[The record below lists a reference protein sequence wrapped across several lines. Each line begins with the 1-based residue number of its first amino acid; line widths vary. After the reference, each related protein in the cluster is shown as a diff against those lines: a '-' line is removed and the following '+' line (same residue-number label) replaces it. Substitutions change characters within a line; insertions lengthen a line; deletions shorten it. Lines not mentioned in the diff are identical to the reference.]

1 MEAREH
7 FITGVVVEICTPF
20 TKDGE
25 IDWQYLRDMVNWHVD
40 CGIRAFFV
48 NGYAGESHALTFDE
62 KLEVVRAVFEEVH
75 DRGAKIMS
83 CSFENDVRANKRL
96 IDAYEEQGMSDCYCI
111 TAPPFFK
118 FSQAALYDWSAELI
132 DHAKRPVYIY
142 NCVEQAQLFSPD
154 TLARLAEE
162 HPNLRGFKDASTN
175 VVNFQ
180 QCVLRIDPE
189 RFDFLGGCDG
199 FDGIMMLLGAVGCVS
214 FMAVPFPREMIDIV
228 EKGLAGDWKGCID
241 AQQKVLRIRNVVKKT
256 PFNAGWNWA
265 MQYGFGRPTVSRMG
279 EKQDWVPYEVKREMD
294 ELMVEFGYESLG
306 DKIFRDE
313 LDVAMEAARARGMAD
328 FR

>member
-1 MEAREH
+1 MSH
-7 FITGVVVEICTPF
+7 FMSGVITEICTPF
-20 TKDGE
+20 TKEGE
-25 IDWQYLRDMVNWHVD
+25 IDFEYLHDMIEWQVECGVN
-40 CGIRAFFV
+40 GFFV
-48 NGYAGESHALTFDE
+48 NGYAGESHALTFEE
-62 KLEVVRAVFEEVH
+62 KLAVVEAVHKTAAGRV
-75 DRGAKIMS
+75 KIMS
-83 CSFENDVRANKRL
+83 CAFENDVRANKRL
-96 IDAYEEQGMSDCYCI
+96 IDAYEEQGLSDCYCI

-132 DHAKRPVYIY
+132 DPAKRPVYIY
-142 NCVEQAQLFSPD
+142 NCVEQAVLFAPD
-154 TLARLAEE
+154 TLAKLAAE

-189 RFDFLGGCDG
+189 NFDFLGGCDG
-199 FDGIMMLLGAVGCVS
+199 FDGIMVLLGAVGCVS
-214 FMAVPFPREMIDIV
+214 FMAVPYPREMVDIID
-228 EKGLAGDWKGCID
+228 KGLAGDWKGCIE

-279 EKQDWVPYEVKREMD
+279 EKQDWVPYEVKLELD
-294 ELMVEFGYESLG
+294 ELMREMGYEGL
-306 DKIFRDE
+306 KIERTE
-313 LDVAMEAARARGMAD
+313 LDDVMAGVTD

>member
-1 MEAREH
+1 MSH
-7 FITGVVVEICTPF
+7 FMSGVMTEICTPF
-20 TKDGE
+20 TREGE
-25 IDWQYLRDMVNWHVD
+25 IDFEYLHDMIEWQVECGVN
-40 CGIRAFFV
+40 GFFV

-62 KLEVVRAVFEEVH
+62 KLAVVEAVHKAAAGRV
-75 DRGAKIMS
+75 KIMS
-83 CSFENDVRANKRL
+83 CAFENDVRANKRL
-96 IDAYEEQGMSDCYCI
+96 IDAYEEQGLSDCYCI

-142 NCVEQAQLFSPD
+142 NCVEQAVLFAPD
-154 TLARLAEE
+154 TLAKLAAE

-175 VVNFQ
+175 VINFQ

-189 RFDFLGGCDG
+189 NFDFLGGCDG
-199 FDGIMMLLGAVGCVS
+199 FDGIMVLLGAVGCVS
-214 FMAVPFPREMIDIV
+214 FMAVPYPREMVDIIN
-228 EKGLAGDWKGCID
+228 KGLAGDWKGCIE

-279 EKQDWVPYEVKREMD
+279 EKQDWVPYEVKLELD
-294 ELMVEFGYESLG
+294 ELMREMGYEGL
-306 DKIFRDE
+306 KIERTE
-313 LDVAMEAARARGMAD
+313 LDDVMAGVTD

>member
-1 MEAREH
+1 MSH
-7 FITGVVVEICTPF
+7 FMSGVITEICTPF
-20 TKDGE
+20 TREGE
-25 IDWQYLRDMVNWHVD
+25 IDFEYLHDMIEWQVECGVN
-40 CGIRAFFV
+40 GFFV

-62 KLEVVRAVFEEVH
+62 KLAVVEAVHKAAAGRV
-75 DRGAKIMS
+75 KIMS

-96 IDAYEEQGMSDCYCI
+96 IDAYEEQGLSDCYCI

-142 NCVEQAQLFSPD
+142 NCVEQAVLFAPD
-154 TLARLAEE
+154 TLAKLAAE

-189 RFDFLGGCDG
+189 NFDFLGGCDG
-199 FDGIMMLLGAVGCVS
+199 FDGIMVLLGAVGCVS
-214 FMAVPFPREMIDIV
+214 FMAVPYPREMVDIIN
-228 EKGLAGDWKGCID
+228 KGLAGDWKGCIE

-279 EKQDWVPYEVKREMD
+279 EKQDWVPYEVKLELD
-294 ELMVEFGYESLG
+294 ELMREMGYEGL
-306 DKIFRDE
+306 KIERTE
-313 LDVAMEAARARGMAD
+313 LDDVMAGVTD

>member
-1 MEAREH
+1 MSH
-7 FITGVVVEICTPF
+7 FMSGVITEICTPF
-20 TKDGE
+20 TREGE
-25 IDWQYLRDMVNWHVD
+25 IEFEYLHDMIEWQVECGVN
-40 CGIRAFFV
+40 GFFV

-62 KLEVVRAVFEEVH
+62 KLAVVEAVHKAAAGRV
-75 DRGAKIMS
+75 KIMS
-83 CSFENDVRANKRL
+83 CAFENDVRANKRL
-96 IDAYEEQGMSDCYCI
+96 IDAYEEQGLSDCYCI

-142 NCVEQAQLFSPD
+142 NCVEQAVLFAPD
-154 TLARLAEE
+154 TLAKLAAE

-189 RFDFLGGCDG
+189 NFDFLGGCDG
-199 FDGIMMLLGAVGCVS
+199 FDGIMVLLGAVGCVS
-214 FMAVPFPREMIDIV
+214 FMAVPYPREMVDIIN
-228 EKGLAGDWKGCID
+228 KGLAGDWKGCIE

-279 EKQDWVPYEVKREMD
+279 EKQDWVPYEVKLELD
-294 ELMVEFGYESLG
+294 ELMREMGYEGL
-306 DKIFRDE
+306 KIERTE
-313 LDVAMEAARARGMAD
+313 LDDVMAGVTD

>member
-1 MEAREH
+1 MSH
-7 FITGVVVEICTPF
+7 FMSGVITEICTPF
-20 TKDGE
+20 TKEGE
-25 IDWQYLRDMVNWHVD
+25 IDFEYLHDMIEWQVECGVN
-40 CGIRAFFV
+40 GFFV
-48 NGYAGESHALTFDE
+48 NGYAGESHALTFEE
-62 KLEVVRAVFEEVH
+62 KLAVVEAVHKTAAGRV
-75 DRGAKIMS
+75 KIMS
-83 CSFENDVRANKRL
+83 CAFENDVRANKRL
-96 IDAYEEQGMSDCYCI
+96 IDAYEEQGLSDCYCI

-142 NCVEQAQLFSPD
+142 NCVEQAVRFAPD
-154 TLARLAEE
+154 TLAKLADE

-189 RFDFLGGCDG
+189 NFDFLGGCDG
-199 FDGIMMLLGAVGCVS
+199 FDGIMVLLGAVGCVS
-214 FMAVPFPREMIDIV
+214 FMAVPYPREMVDIID
-228 EKGLAGDWKGCID
+228 KGLAGDWKGCIE

-279 EKQDWVPYEVKREMD
+279 EKQDWVPYEVKLELD
-294 ELMVEFGYESLG
+294 ELMREMGYEGL
-306 DKIFRDE
+306 KIERTE
-313 LDVAMEAARARGMAD
+313 LDDVMAGVTD

>member
-1 MEAREH
+1 MSH
-7 FITGVVVEICTPF
+7 FMSGVITEICTPF
-20 TKDGE
+20 TKECE
-25 IDWQYLRDMVNWHVD
+25 IDFEYLHDMIEWQVECGVN
-40 CGIRAFFV
+40 GFFV
-48 NGYAGESHALTFDE
+48 NGYAGESHALTFEE
-62 KLEVVRAVFEEVH
+62 KLAVVEAVHKTAAGRV
-75 DRGAKIMS
+75 KIMS
-83 CSFENDVRANKRL
+83 CAFENDVRANKRL
-96 IDAYEEQGMSDCYCI
+96 IDAYEEQGLSDCYCI

-142 NCVEQAQLFSPD
+142 NCVEQAVLFAPD
-154 TLARLAEE
+154 TLAKLAAE

-189 RFDFLGGCDG
+189 NFDFLGGCDG
-199 FDGIMMLLGAVGCVS
+199 FDGIMVLLGAVGCVS
-214 FMAVPFPREMIDIV
+214 FMAVPYPREMVDIID
-228 EKGLAGDWKGCID
+228 KGLAGDWKGCIE

-279 EKQDWVPYEVKREMD
+279 EKQDWVPYEVKLELD
-294 ELMVEFGYESLG
+294 ELMREMGYEGL
-306 DKIFRDE
+306 KIERTE
-313 LDVAMEAARARGMAD
+313 LDDVMAGVTD

>member
-1 MEAREH
+1 MSH
-7 FITGVVVEICTPF
+7 FMSGVITEICTPF
-20 TKDGE
+20 TREGE
-25 IDWQYLRDMVNWHVD
+25 IDFEYLHDMIEWQVECGVN
-40 CGIRAFFV
+40 GFFV

-62 KLEVVRAVFEEVH
+62 KLAVVEAVHKAAAGRV
-75 DRGAKIMS
+75 KIMS

-96 IDAYEEQGMSDCYCI
+96 IDAYEEQGLSDCYCI

-142 NCVEQAQLFSPD
+142 NCVEQAVLFASD
-154 TLARLAEE
+154 TLAKLAAE

-189 RFDFLGGCDG
+189 NFDFLGGCDG
-199 FDGIMMLLGAVGCVS
+199 FDGIMVLLGAVGCVS
-214 FMAVPFPREMIDIV
+214 FMAVPYPREMVDIIN
-228 EKGLAGDWKGCID
+228 KGLAGDWKGCIE

-279 EKQDWVPYEVKREMD
+279 EKQDWVPYEVKLELD
-294 ELMVEFGYESLG
+294 ELMREMGYEGL
-306 DKIFRDE
+306 KIERTE
-313 LDVAMEAARARGMAD
+313 LDDVMAGVTD

>member
-1 MEAREH
+1 MSH
-7 FITGVVVEICTPF
+7 IMSCVITEICTPF
-20 TKDGE
+20 TKEGE
-25 IDWQYLRDMVNWHVD
+25 IDFEYLHDMIEWQVECGVN
-40 CGIRAFFV
+40 GFFV
-48 NGYAGESHALTFDE
+48 NGYAGESHALTFEE
-62 KLEVVRAVFEEVH
+62 KLAVVEAVHKTAAGRV
-75 DRGAKIMS
+75 KIMS
-83 CSFENDVRANKRL
+83 CAFENDVRANKRL
-96 IDAYEEQGMSDCYCI
+96 IDAYEEQGLSDCYCI

-142 NCVEQAQLFSPD
+142 NCVEQAVLFAPD
-154 TLARLAEE
+154 TLAKLAAE

-189 RFDFLGGCDG
+189 NFDFLGGCDG
-199 FDGIMMLLGAVGCVS
+199 FDGIMVLLGAVGCVS
-214 FMAVPFPREMIDIV
+214 FMAVPYPREMVDIID
-228 EKGLAGDWKGCID
+228 KGLAGDWKGCIE

-279 EKQDWVPYEVKREMD
+279 EKQDWVPYEVKLELD
-294 ELMVEFGYESLG
+294 ELMREMGYEGL
-306 DKIFRDE
+306 KIERTE
-313 LDVAMEAARARGMAD
+313 LDDVMAGVTD

>member
-1 MEAREH
+1 MSH
-7 FITGVVVEICTPF
+7 FMSGVITDICTPF
-20 TKDGE
+20 TKEGE
-25 IDWQYLRDMVNWHVD
+25 IDFEYLHDMIEWQVECGVN
-40 CGIRAFFV
+40 GFFV
-48 NGYAGESHALTFDE
+48 NGYAGESHALTFEE
-62 KLEVVRAVFEEVH
+62 KLAVVEAVHKTAAGRV
-75 DRGAKIMS
+75 KIMS
-83 CSFENDVRANKRL
+83 CAFENDVRANKRL
-96 IDAYEEQGMSDCYCI
+96 IDAYEEQGLSDCYCI

-142 NCVEQAQLFSPD
+142 NCVEQAVLFAPD
-154 TLARLAEE
+154 TLAKLAAE

-189 RFDFLGGCDG
+189 NFDFLGGCDG
-199 FDGIMMLLGAVGCVS
+199 FDGIMVLLGAVGCVS
-214 FMAVPFPREMIDIV
+214 FMAVPYPREMVDIID
-228 EKGLAGDWKGCID
+228 KGLAGDWKGCIE

-279 EKQDWVPYEVKREMD
+279 EKQDWVPYEVKLELD
-294 ELMVEFGYESLG
+294 ELMREMGYEGL
-306 DKIFRDE
+306 KIERTE
-313 LDVAMEAARARGMAD
+313 LDDVMAGVTD

>member
-1 MEAREH
+1 MSH
-7 FITGVVVEICTPF
+7 FMSGVITEICTPF
-20 TKDGE
+20 TKEGE
-25 IDWQYLRDMVNWHVD
+25 IDFEYLHDMIEWQVECGVN
-40 CGIRAFFV
+40 GFFV
-48 NGYAGESHALTFDE
+48 NGYAGESHALTFEE
-62 KLEVVRAVFEEVH
+62 KLAVVEAVHKTAAGRV
-75 DRGAKIMS
+75 KIMS
-83 CSFENDVRANKRL
+83 CAFENDVRANKRL
-96 IDAYEEQGMSDCYCI
+96 IDAYEEQGLSDCYCI
-111 TAPPFFK
+111 TAPQFFK

-142 NCVEQAQLFSPD
+142 NCVEQAVLFAPD
-154 TLARLAEE
+154 TLAKLAAE

-189 RFDFLGGCDG
+189 NFDFLGGCDG
-199 FDGIMMLLGAVGCVS
+199 FDGIMVLLGAVGCVS
-214 FMAVPFPREMIDIV
+214 FMAVPYPREMVDIID
-228 EKGLAGDWKGCID
+228 KGLAGDWKGCIE

-279 EKQDWVPYEVKREMD
+279 EKQDWVPYEVKLELD
-294 ELMVEFGYESLG
+294 ELMREMGYEGL
-306 DKIFRDE
+306 KIERTE
-313 LDVAMEAARARGMAD
+313 LDDVMAGVTD

>member
-1 MEAREH
+1 MSH
-7 FITGVVVEICTPF
+7 FMSGVITEICTPF
-20 TKDGE
+20 TKEGE
-25 IDWQYLRDMVNWHVD
+25 IDFEYLHDMIEWQVECGVN
-40 CGIRAFFV
+40 GFFV
-48 NGYAGESHALTFDE
+48 NGYAGESHALTFEE
-62 KLEVVRAVFEEVH
+62 KLAVVEAVHKTAAGRV
-75 DRGAKIMS
+75 KIMS
-83 CSFENDVRANKRL
+83 CAFENDVRANKRL
-96 IDAYEEQGMSDCYCI
+96 IDAYEEQGLSDCYCI

-142 NCVEQAQLFSPD
+142 NCVEQAVLFAPD
-154 TLARLAEE
+154 TLAKLAAE

-189 RFDFLGGCDG
+189 NFDFLGGCDG
-199 FDGIMMLLGAVGCVS
+199 FDGIMVLLGAVGCVS
-214 FMAVPFPREMIDIV
+214 FMAVPFPREMVDIID
-228 EKGLAGDWKGCID
+228 KGLAGDWKGCIE

-279 EKQDWVPYEVKREMD
+279 EKQDWVPYEVKLELD
-294 ELMVEFGYESLG
+294 ELMREMGYEGL
-306 DKIFRDE
+306 KIERTE
-313 LDVAMEAARARGMAD
+313 LDDVMAGVTD

>member
-1 MEAREH
+1 MSH
-7 FITGVVVEICTPF
+7 FMSGVITEICTPF
-20 TKDGE
+20 TREGE
-25 IDWQYLRDMVNWHVD
+25 IDFEYLHDMIEWQVECGVN
-40 CGIRAFFV
+40 GFFV

-62 KLEVVRAVFEEVH
+62 KLAMVEAVHKAAAGRV
-75 DRGAKIMS
+75 KIMS
-83 CSFENDVRANKRL
+83 CAFENDVRANKRL
-96 IDAYEEQGMSDCYCI
+96 IDAYEEQGLSDCYCI

-142 NCVEQAQLFSPD
+142 NCVEQAVLFAPD
-154 TLARLAEE
+154 TLAKLAAE

-189 RFDFLGGCDG
+189 NFDFLGGCDG
-199 FDGIMMLLGAVGCVS
+199 FDGIMVLLGAVGCVS
-214 FMAVPFPREMIDIV
+214 FMAVPYPREMVDIIN
-228 EKGLAGDWKGCID
+228 KGLAGDWKGCIE

-279 EKQDWVPYEVKREMD
+279 EKQDWVPYEVKLELD
-294 ELMVEFGYESLG
+294 ELMREMGYEGL
-306 DKIFRDE
+306 KIERTE
-313 LDVAMEAARARGMAD
+313 LDDVMAGVTD

>member
-1 MEAREH
+1 MSH
-7 FITGVVVEICTPF
+7 FMSGVITEICTPF
-20 TKDGE
+20 TKEGE
-25 IDWQYLRDMVNWHVD
+25 IDFEYLHDMIEWQVECGVN
-40 CGIRAFFV
+40 GFFV
-48 NGYAGESHALTFDE
+48 NGYAGESHALTFEE
-62 KLEVVRAVFEEVH
+62 KLAVVEAVHKTAAGRV
-75 DRGAKIMS
+75 KIMS
-83 CSFENDVRANKRL
+83 CAFENDVRANKRL
-96 IDAYEEQGMSDCYCI
+96 IDAYEEQGLSDCYCI

-142 NCVEQAQLFSPD
+142 NCVEQAVLFAPD
-154 TLARLAEE
+154 TLAKLAAE

-189 RFDFLGGCDG
+189 NFDFLGGCDG
-199 FDGIMMLLGAVGCVS
+199 FDGIMVLLGAVGCVS
-214 FMAVPFPREMIDIV
+214 FMAVPYPREMVDIID
-228 EKGLAGDWKGCID
+228 KGLAGDWKGCIE
-241 AQQKVLRIRNVVKKT
+241 AQQKVLRIRNIVKKT

-279 EKQDWVPYEVKREMD
+279 EKQDWVPYEVKLELD
-294 ELMVEFGYESLG
+294 ELMREMGYEGL
-306 DKIFRDE
+306 KIERTEVD
-313 LDVAMEAARARGMAD
+313 DVMAGVTD

>member
-1 MEAREH
+1 MSH
-7 FITGVVVEICTPF
+7 FMSGVITEICTPF
-20 TKDGE
+20 TREGE
-25 IDWQYLRDMVNWHVD
+25 IDFEYLHDMIEWQVECSVN
-40 CGIRAFFV
+40 GFFV

-62 KLEVVRAVFEEVH
+62 KLAVVEAVHKAAAGRV
-75 DRGAKIMS
+75 KIMS
-83 CSFENDVRANKRL
+83 CAFENDVRANKRL
-96 IDAYEEQGMSDCYCI
+96 IDAYEEQGLSDCYCI

-142 NCVEQAQLFSPD
+142 NCVEQAVLFAPD
-154 TLARLAEE
+154 TLAKLAAE

-189 RFDFLGGCDG
+189 NFDFLGGCDG
-199 FDGIMMLLGAVGCVS
+199 FDGIMVLLGAVGCVS
-214 FMAVPFPREMIDIV
+214 FMAVPYPREMVDIIN
-228 EKGLAGDWKGCID
+228 KGLAGDWKGCIE

-279 EKQDWVPYEVKREMD
+279 EKQDWVPYEVKLELD
-294 ELMVEFGYESLG
+294 ELMREMGYEGL
-306 DKIFRDE
+306 KIERTE
-313 LDVAMEAARARGMAD
+313 LDDVMAGVTD

>member
-1 MEAREH
+1 MSH
-7 FITGVVVEICTPF
+7 FMSGVITEICTPF
-20 TKDGE
+20 TKEGE
-25 IDWQYLRDMVNWHVD
+25 IDFEYLHDMIEWQVECGVN
-40 CGIRAFFV
+40 GFFV

-62 KLEVVRAVFEEVH
+62 KLAVVEAVHKAAAGRV
-75 DRGAKIMS
+75 KIMS
-83 CSFENDVRANKRL
+83 CAFENDVRANKRL
-96 IDAYEEQGMSDCYCI
+96 IDAYEEQGLSDCYCI

-142 NCVEQAQLFSPD
+142 NCVEQAVLFAPD
-154 TLARLAEE
+154 TLAKLAAE

-189 RFDFLGGCDG
+189 NFDFLGGCDG
-199 FDGIMMLLGAVGCVS
+199 FDGIMVLLGAVGCVS
-214 FMAVPFPREMIDIV
+214 FMAVPYPREMVDIID
-228 EKGLAGDWKGCID
+228 KGLAGDWKGCIE

-279 EKQDWVPYEVKREMD
+279 EKQDWVPYEVKLELD
-294 ELMVEFGYESLG
+294 ELMREMGYEGL
-306 DKIFRDE
+306 KIERTE
-313 LDVAMEAARARGMAD
+313 LDDVMAGVTD

>member
-1 MEAREH
+1 MSH
-7 FITGVVVEICTPF
+7 FMSGVITEICTPF
-20 TKDGE
+20 TKEGE
-25 IDWQYLRDMVNWHVD
+25 IDFEYLHDMIEWQVECGVN
-40 CGIRAFFV
+40 GFFV
-48 NGYAGESHALTFDE
+48 NGYAGESHALTFEE
-62 KLEVVRAVFEEVH
+62 KLAVVEAVHKTAAGRV
-75 DRGAKIMS
+75 KIMS
-83 CSFENDVRANKRL
+83 CAFENDVRANKRL
-96 IDAYEEQGMSDCYCI
+96 IDAYEEQGLSDCYCI

-142 NCVEQAQLFSPD
+142 NCVEQAVLFAPD
-154 TLARLAEE
+154 TLAKLAAE

-189 RFDFLGGCDG
+189 NFDFLGGCDG
-199 FDGIMMLLGAVGCVS
+199 FDGIMVLLGAVGCVS
-214 FMAVPFPREMIDIV
+214 FMAVPYPREMVDIID
-228 EKGLAGDWKGCID
+228 KGLAGDWKGCIE
-241 AQQKVLRIRNVVKKT
+241 AQQKALRIRNVVKKT

-279 EKQDWVPYEVKREMD
+279 EKQDWVPYEVKLELD
-294 ELMVEFGYESLG
+294 ELMREMGYEGL
-306 DKIFRDE
+306 KIERTE
-313 LDVAMEAARARGMAD
+313 LDDVMAGVTD

>member
-1 MEAREH
+1 MSH
-7 FITGVVVEICTPF
+7 FMSGVITEICTPF
-20 TKDGE
+20 TKEGE
-25 IDWQYLRDMVNWHVD
+25 IDFEYLHDMIEWQVECGVN
-40 CGIRAFFV
+40 GFFV
-48 NGYAGESHALTFDE
+48 NGYAGESHALTFEE
-62 KLEVVRAVFEEVH
+62 KLAVVEAVHKAAAGRV
-75 DRGAKIMS
+75 KIMS
-83 CSFENDVRANKRL
+83 CAFENDVRANKRL
-96 IDAYEEQGMSDCYCI
+96 IDAYEEQGLSDCYCI

-142 NCVEQAQLFSPD
+142 NCVEQAVLFAPD
-154 TLARLAEE
+154 TLAKLAAE

-189 RFDFLGGCDG
+189 NFDFLGGCDG
-199 FDGIMMLLGAVGCVS
+199 FDGIMVLLGAVGCVS
-214 FMAVPFPREMIDIV
+214 FMAVPYPREMVDIIN
-228 EKGLAGDWKGCID
+228 KGLAGDWKGCIE

-279 EKQDWVPYEVKREMD
+279 EKQDWVPYEVKLELD
-294 ELMVEFGYESLG
+294 ELMREMGYEGL
-306 DKIFRDE
+306 KIERTE
-313 LDVAMEAARARGMAD
+313 LDDVMAGVTD

>member
-1 MEAREH
+1 MSH
-7 FITGVVVEICTPF
+7 FMSGVITEICTPF
-20 TKDGE
+20 TKEGE
-25 IDWQYLRDMVNWHVD
+25 IDFEYLHDMIEWQVECGVN
-40 CGIRAFFV
+40 GFFV
-48 NGYAGESHALTFDE
+48 NGYAGESHALTFEE
-62 KLEVVRAVFEEVH
+62 KLAVVEAVHKTAAGRV
-75 DRGAKIMS
+75 KIMS
-83 CSFENDVRANKRL
+83 CAFENDVRANKRL
-96 IDAYEEQGMSDCYCI
+96 IDAYEEQGLSDCYCI

-142 NCVEQAQLFSPD
+142 NCVEQAVLFAPD
-154 TLARLAEE
+154 TLAKLAAE

-189 RFDFLGGCDG
+189 NFDFLGGCDG
-199 FDGIMMLLGAVGCVS
+199 FDGIMVLLGAVGCVS
-214 FMAVPFPREMIDIV
+214 FMAVPYPREMVDIID
-228 EKGLAGDWKGCID
+228 KGFAGDWKGCIE

-279 EKQDWVPYEVKREMD
+279 EKQDWVPYEVKLELD
-294 ELMVEFGYESLG
+294 ELMREMGYEGL
-306 DKIFRDE
+306 KIERTE
-313 LDVAMEAARARGMAD
+313 LDDVMAGVTD

>member
-1 MEAREH
+1 MSH
-7 FITGVVVEICTPF
+7 FMSGVITEICTPF
-20 TKDGE
+20 TKEGE
-25 IDWQYLRDMVNWHVD
+25 IDFEYLHDMIEWQVECGVN
-40 CGIRAFFV
+40 GFFV
-48 NGYAGESHALTFDE
+48 NGYAGESHALTFEE
-62 KLEVVRAVFEEVH
+62 KLAVVEAVHKAAAGRV
-75 DRGAKIMS
+75 KIMS
-83 CSFENDVRANKRL
+83 CAFENDVRANKRL
-96 IDAYEEQGMSDCYCI
+96 IDAYEEQGLSDCYCI

-142 NCVEQAQLFSPD
+142 NCVEQAVLFAPD
-154 TLARLAEE
+154 TLAKLAAE

-189 RFDFLGGCDG
+189 NFDFLGGCDG
-199 FDGIMMLLGAVGCVS
+199 FDGIMVLLGAVGCVS
-214 FMAVPFPREMIDIV
+214 FMAVPYPREMVDIID
-228 EKGLAGDWKGCID
+228 KGLAGDWKGCIE

-279 EKQDWVPYEVKREMD
+279 EKQDWVPYEVKLELD
-294 ELMVEFGYESLG
+294 ELMREMGYEGL
-306 DKIFRDE
+306 KIERTE
-313 LDVAMEAARARGMAD
+313 LDDAMAGVTD

>member
-1 MEAREH
+1 MSH
-7 FITGVVVEICTPF
+7 FMSGVITEICTPF
-20 TKDGE
+20 TKEGE
-25 IDWQYLRDMVNWHVD
+25 IDFEYLHDMIEWQVECGVN
-40 CGIRAFFV
+40 GFFV
-48 NGYAGESHALTFDE
+48 NGYAGESHALTFEE
-62 KLEVVRAVFEEVH
+62 KLAVVEAVHKTAAGRV
-75 DRGAKIMS
+75 KIMS
-83 CSFENDVRANKRL
+83 CAFENDVRANKRL
-96 IDAYEEQGMSDCYCI
+96 IDAYEEQGLSDCYCI

-142 NCVEQAQLFSPD
+142 NCVEQAVLFAPD
-154 TLARLAEE
+154 TLAKLAAE

-189 RFDFLGGCDG
+189 NFDFLGGCDG
-199 FDGIMMLLGAVGCVS
+199 FDGIMVLLGVVGCVS
-214 FMAVPFPREMIDIV
+214 FMAVPYPREMVDIID
-228 EKGLAGDWKGCID
+228 KGLAGDWKGCIE

-279 EKQDWVPYEVKREMD
+279 EKQDWVPYEVKLELD
-294 ELMVEFGYESLG
+294 ELMREMGYEGL
-306 DKIFRDE
+306 KIERTE
-313 LDVAMEAARARGMAD
+313 LDDVMAGVTD

>member
-1 MEAREH
+1 MSH
-7 FITGVVVEICTPF
+7 FMSGVITEICTPF
-20 TKDGE
+20 TKEGE
-25 IDWQYLRDMVNWHVD
+25 IDFEYLHDMIEWQVECGVN
-40 CGIRAFFV
+40 GFFV
-48 NGYAGESHALTFDE
+48 NGYAGESHALTFEE
-62 KLEVVRAVFEEVH
+62 KLAVVEAVHKTAAGRV
-75 DRGAKIMS
+75 KIMS
-83 CSFENDVRANKRL
+83 CAFENDVRANKRL
-96 IDAYEEQGMSDCYCI
+96 IDAYEEQGLSDCYCI

-142 NCVEQAQLFSPD
+142 NCVEQAVLFAPD
-154 TLARLAEE
+154 TLAKLAAE

-189 RFDFLGGCDG
+189 NFDFLGGCDG
-199 FDGIMMLLGAVGCVS
+199 FDGLMVLLGAVGCVS
-214 FMAVPFPREMIDIV
+214 FMAVPYPREMVDIID
-228 EKGLAGDWKGCID
+228 KGLAGDWKGCIE

-279 EKQDWVPYEVKREMD
+279 EKQDWVPYEVKLELD
-294 ELMVEFGYESLG
+294 ELMREMGYEGL
-306 DKIFRDE
+306 KIKRTE
-313 LDVAMEAARARGMAD
+313 LDDVMAGVTD

>member
-1 MEAREH
+1 MSH
-7 FITGVVVEICTPF
+7 FMSGVITEICTPF
-20 TKDGE
+20 TREGE
-25 IDWQYLRDMVNWHVD
+25 IDFEYLHDMIEWQVECGVN
-40 CGIRAFFV
+40 GFFV

-62 KLEVVRAVFEEVH
+62 KLAVVEAVHKAAAGRV
-75 DRGAKIMS
+75 KIMS
-83 CSFENDVRANKRL
+83 CAFENDVRANKRL
-96 IDAYEEQGMSDCYCI
+96 IDAYEEQGLSDCYCI

-142 NCVEQAQLFSPD
+142 NCVEQAVLFAPD
-154 TLARLAEE
+154 TLAKLAAE

-189 RFDFLGGCDG
+189 NFDFLGGCDG
-199 FDGIMMLLGAVGCVS
+199 FDGIMVLLGAVGCVS
-214 FMAVPFPREMIDIV
+214 FMAVPYPREMVDIV
-228 EKGLAGDWKGCID
+228 NKGLAGDWKGCIE

-279 EKQDWVPYEVKREMD
+279 EKQDWVPYEVKLELD
-294 ELMVEFGYESLG
+294 ELMREMGYEGL
-306 DKIFRDE
+306 KIERTE
-313 LDVAMEAARARGMAD
+313 LDDVMAGVTD

>member
-1 MEAREH
+1 MSH
-7 FITGVVVEICTPF
+7 FMSGVITEICTPF
-20 TKDGE
+20 TKEGE
-25 IDWQYLRDMVNWHVD
+25 IDFEYLHDMIEWQVECGVN
-40 CGIRAFFV
+40 GFFV
-48 NGYAGESHALTFDE
+48 NGYAGESHALTFEE
-62 KLEVVRAVFEEVH
+62 KLAVVEAVHKTAAGRV
-75 DRGAKIMS
+75 KIMS
-83 CSFENDVRANKRL
+83 CAFENDVRANKRL
-96 IDAYEEQGMSDCYCI
+96 IDAYEEQGLSDCYCI

-142 NCVEQAQLFSPD
+142 NCVEQAVLFAPD
-154 TLARLAEE
+154 TLAKLAAE

-189 RFDFLGGCDG
+189 NFDFLGGCDG
-199 FDGIMMLLGAVGCVS
+199 FDGIMVLLGAVGCVS
-214 FMAVPFPREMIDIV
+214 FMAVPYPREMVDIIY
-228 EKGLAGDWKGCID
+228 KGLAGDWKGCIE

-279 EKQDWVPYEVKREMD
+279 EKQDWVPYEVKLELD
-294 ELMVEFGYESLG
+294 ELMREMGYEGL
-306 DKIFRDE
+306 KIERTE
-313 LDVAMEAARARGMAD
+313 LDDVMAGVTD

>member
-1 MEAREH
+1 MSH
-7 FITGVVVEICTPF
+7 FMSGVITEICTPF
-20 TKDGE
+20 TKEGE
-25 IDWQYLRDMVNWHVD
+25 IDFEYLHDMIEWQVECGVN
-40 CGIRAFFV
+40 GFFV
-48 NGYAGESHALTFDE
+48 NGYAGESHALTFEE
-62 KLEVVRAVFEEVH
+62 KLAVVEAVHKTAAGRV
-75 DRGAKIMS
+75 KIMS
-83 CSFENDVRANKRL
+83 CAFENDVRANKRL
-96 IDAYEEQGMSDCYCI
+96 IDAYEEQGLSDCYCI

-142 NCVEQAQLFSPD
+142 NCVEQAVLFAPD
-154 TLARLAEE
+154 TLAKLAAE

-189 RFDFLGGCDG
+189 NFDFLGGCDG
-199 FDGIMMLLGAVGCVS
+199 FDGIMVLLGAVGCVS
-214 FMAVPFPREMIDIV
+214 FMAVPYPREMVDIID
-228 EKGLAGDWKGCID
+228 KGLAGDWKGCIE

-279 EKQDWVPYEVKREMD
+279 EKQDWVPYEVKLELD
-294 ELMVEFGYESLG
+294 ELMREMGYEGL
-306 DKIFRDE
+306 KIERTE
-313 LDVAMEAARARGMAD
+313 LDDVMAGVTD

>member
-1 MEAREH
+1 MSH
-7 FITGVVVEICTPF
+7 FMSGVITEICTPF
-20 TKDGE
+20 TKEGE
-25 IDWQYLRDMVNWHVD
+25 IDFEYLHDMIEWQVECGVN
-40 CGIRAFFV
+40 GFFV
-48 NGYAGESHALTFDE
+48 NGYAGESHALTFEE
-62 KLEVVRAVFEEVH
+62 KLAVVEAVHKAAAGRV
-75 DRGAKIMS
+75 KIMS
-83 CSFENDVRANKRL
+83 CAFENDVRANKRL
-96 IDAYEEQGMSDCYCI
+96 IDAYEEQGLSDCYCI

-142 NCVEQAQLFSPD
+142 NCVEQAVLFAPD
-154 TLARLAEE
+154 TLAKLAAE

-189 RFDFLGGCDG
+189 NFDFLGGCDG
-199 FDGIMMLLGAVGCVS
+199 FDGIMVLLGAVGCVS
-214 FMAVPFPREMIDIV
+214 FMAVPYPREMVDIIN
-228 EKGLAGDWKGCID
+228 KGLAGDWKGCIE

-279 EKQDWVPYEVKREMD
+279 EKQDWVPYEVKLELD
-294 ELMVEFGYESLG
+294 ELMCEMGYEGL
-306 DKIFRDE
+306 KIERTA
-313 LDVAMEAARARGMAD
+313 LDDVMAGVTD